1 MGFIRPNVKRL
12 PSVLPF
18 PMVAIDNDTF
28 YGVLFILIKELAL
41 EIEMHYNL
49 LHTHI
54 PVQYMQISQT
64 MQYCIVSETTQMP
77 HQPPA
82 KPLTA
87 TFHVSLYAEM
97 CS

>member
-1 MGFIRPNVKRL
+1 
-12 PSVLPF
+12 
-18 PMVAIDNDTF
+18 MVAIDNDTF
-28 YGVLFILIKELAL
+28 YAVLFILMKELGL

-54 PVQYMQISQT
+54 PVHVQILKT

-87 TFHVSLYAEM
+87 TVPSM
-97 CS
+97 CHYMQRCVQ